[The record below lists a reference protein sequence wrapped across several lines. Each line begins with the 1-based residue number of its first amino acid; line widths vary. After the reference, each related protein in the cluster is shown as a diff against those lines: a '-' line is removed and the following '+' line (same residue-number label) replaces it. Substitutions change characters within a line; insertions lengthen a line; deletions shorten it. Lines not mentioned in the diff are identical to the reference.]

1 LGAIDDAE
9 CSFINAVRLQIL
21 DGGPIGF
28 AGHAEQIENIDAVEQ
43 VQAELV
49 VERGWIG
56 A

>member
-1 LGAIDDAE
+1 MQ
-9 CSFINAVRLQIL
+9 NALSLTQYACRFWMV
-21 DGGPIGF
+21 GPLVF

-43 VQAELV
+43 VQAKLV